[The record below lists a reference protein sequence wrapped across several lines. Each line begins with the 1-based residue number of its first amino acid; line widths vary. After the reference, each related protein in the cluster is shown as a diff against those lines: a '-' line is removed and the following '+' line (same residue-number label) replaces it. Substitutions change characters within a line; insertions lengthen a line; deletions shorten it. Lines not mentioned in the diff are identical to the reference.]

1 MRLASSQP
9 IVQNAVILGSMN
21 QNQERRYE
29 SIASRVAVS
38 SFGSATTTVAT
49 SLLSS
54 AESQVTS
61 WSDVC
66 S

>member
-9 IVQNAVILGSMN
+9 IVQSAVIRGSMN

-29 SIASRVAVS
+29 LIALQVAVG
-38 SFGSATTTVAT
+38 SFGSATTTVVT
-49 SLLSS
+49 SPLSS
-54 AESQVTS
+54 VENQVTF
-61 WSDVC
+61 WSDAC